1 MGKAVDIVLLFVEV
15 KNTDVTQERAE
26 MQHECSIIRRIV
38 ESKMS
43 DLRVSNKSDDG
54 FENKAVMVNIHVPHN
69 SSVLQNIEHNARNT
83 LPTVSTTNTAKG
95 QQCLAQQ
102 NLRVIPSRTEP
113 MGCNCEVGVQSLAAP
128 DISCKTDLADCRLS
142 VRGQLRVR

>member
-15 KNTDVTQERAE
+15 KNADVPQERAE
-26 MQHECSIIRRIV
+26 MQHGCSIVRRIV
-38 ESKMS
+38 ESRMS
-43 DLRVSNKSDDG
+43 NLRVSNKSDDG
-54 FENKAVMVNIHVPHN
+54 SENKAVMVNIHVPHN
-69 SSVLQNIEHNARNT
+69 PDILKNIEHNARNA

-128 DISCKTDLADCRLS
+128 DISCKADLADCCLS
-142 VRGQLRVR
+142 VRGQLCVC